1 MILWMKIIVI
11 TLVLFII
18 LDIYRFLLNIFRP
31 NKNNKK
37 VIFEILLLLSSII
50 ICYISLTIVENHKY
64 NIYYF
69 ISALILIII
78 ILGLFIYDIG
88 INKDKITIFSVKNAI
103 DLSTDGIMFI
113 HKDKI
118 VLSNIVMDDIL
129 KRLKINNNFIE
140 EIKKKSIKSINN
152 LYIIKID
159 NKIWGININENK
171 IKASDIT
178 KEYKLQEELSERNRE
193 IEKNNKI
200 ILKTIKKVDE
210 IEKEKNIL
218 KIKNNFHD
226 ILGHRLS
233 LLKQYLNMDKV
244 NNKDI
249 KFLID
254 SLFEDTTSNNY
265 EKNLTELVD
274 MYKLLGINIIVTGS
288 LNFDI
293 KIARVFFEIIREGIT
308 NAIIHANSKNI
319 KIIINDSKNKKE
331 LIITN
336 DGKRTNKII
345 HENEGIK
352 GMRRKLKEI
361 NGILIID
368 NTKIFTLKVIV

>member
-159 NKIWGININENK
+159 NKIWGININENE
-171 IKASDIT
+171 IKASDIS

>member
-64 NIYYF
+64 NIYCF

-159 NKIWGININENK
+159 NKIWGININENE

-293 KIARVFFEIIREGIT
+293 KIAKVFFEIIREGIT

>member
-50 ICYISLTIVENHKY
+50 ICYISLPIVENHKY

-140 EIKKKSIKSINN
+140 EI
-152 LYIIKID
+152 
-159 NKIWGININENK
+159 
-171 IKASDIT
+171 
-178 KEYKLQEELSERNRE
+178 
-193 IEKNNKI
+193 
-200 ILKTIKKVDE
+200 
-210 IEKEKNIL
+210 
-218 KIKNNFHD
+218 
-226 ILGHRLS
+226 
-233 LLKQYLNMDKV
+233 
-244 NNKDI
+244 
-249 KFLID
+249 
-254 SLFEDTTSNNY
+254 
-265 EKNLTELVD
+265 
-274 MYKLLGINIIVTGS
+274 
-288 LNFDI
+288 
-293 KIARVFFEIIREGIT
+293 
-308 NAIIHANSKNI
+308 IH
-319 KIIINDSKNKKE
+319 
-331 LIITN
+331 
-336 DGKRTNKII
+336 
-345 HENEGIK
+345 
-352 GMRRKLKEI
+352 
-361 NGILIID
+361 
-368 NTKIFTLKVIV
+368 

>member
-18 LDIYRFLLNIFRP
+18 LDIHRFLLNIFRP

-159 NKIWGININENK
+159 NKIWGININENE

-293 KIARVFFEIIREGIT
+293 KIAKVFFEIIREGIT

>member
-88 INKDKITIFSVKNAI
+88 VNKDKITIFSVKNAI

-159 NKIWGININENK
+159 NKIWGININENE
-171 IKASDIT
+171 IKASDIS

>member
-159 NKIWGININENK
+159 NKIWGININENE
-171 IKASDIT
+171 IKASDIS

-293 KIARVFFEIIREGIT
+293 KIAKVFFEIIREGIT

-336 DGKRTNKII
+336 DGKRTNKTI

>member
-159 NKIWGININENK
+159 NKIWGISINENE

-293 KIARVFFEIIREGIT
+293 KIAKVFFEIIREGIT

>member
-159 NKIWGININENK
+159 NKIWGININENE

-293 KIARVFFEIIREGIT
+293 KIAKVFFEIIREGIT

-336 DGKRTNKII
+336 DGKRTNKTI

-361 NGILIID
+361 NGVLIID

>member
-64 NIYYF
+64 NIYCF

-159 NKIWGININENK
+159 NKIWGININENE

>member
-78 ILGLFIYDIG
+78 ILGLFTYDIG

-159 NKIWGININENK
+159 NKIWGININENE

-293 KIARVFFEIIREGIT
+293 KIAKVFFEIIREGIT

-336 DGKRTNKII
+336 DGKRTNKTI

>member
-159 NKIWGININENK
+159 NKIWGININENE
-171 IKASDIT
+171 IKASDIS

-336 DGKRTNKII
+336 DGKRTNKTI

>member
-159 NKIWGININENK
+159 NKIWGININENE

-293 KIARVFFEIIREGIT
+293 KIAKVFFEIIREGIT

-368 NTKIFTLKVIV
+368 NAKIFTLKVIV

>member
-159 NKIWGININENK
+159 NKIWGISINENE

>member
-159 NKIWGININENK
+159 NKIWGININENE

-336 DGKRTNKII
+336 DGKRTNKTI

>member
-159 NKIWGININENK
+159 NKIWGININENE

-288 LNFDI
+288 LNLDI
-293 KIARVFFEIIREGIT
+293 KIAKVFYEIIREGIT

-336 DGKRTNKII
+336 DGKRTNKTI

>member
-159 NKIWGININENK
+159 NKIWGININENE

-368 NTKIFTLKVIV
+368 NAKIFTLKVIV

>member
-1 MILWMKIIVI
+1 MMLWMKIIVI

-88 INKDKITIFSVKNAI
+88 INKDKITSFSVKNAI

-159 NKIWGININENK
+159 NKIWGININENE

>member
-103 DLSTDGIMFI
+103 DLSTNGIMFI

-159 NKIWGININENK
+159 NKIWGININENE

-293 KIARVFFEIIREGIT
+293 KIAKVFFEIIREGIT

>member
-69 ISALILIII
+69 ISALILITI

-159 NKIWGININENK
+159 NKIWGININENE

-336 DGKRTNKII
+336 DGKRTNKTI

>member
-1 MILWMKIIVI
+1 MMLWMKIIVI

-159 NKIWGININENK
+159 NKIWGININENE

-210 IEKEKNIL
+210 IDKEKNIL

-293 KIARVFFEIIREGIT
+293 KIAKVFFEIIREGIT

-336 DGKRTNKII
+336 DGKRTNKTI

>member
-159 NKIWGININENK
+159 NKIWGININENE

-293 KIARVFFEIIREGIT
+293 KIAKVFFEIIREGIT

>member
-159 NKIWGININENK
+159 NKIWGININENE

-193 IEKNNKI
+193 I
-200 ILKTIKKVDE
+200 
-210 IEKEKNIL
+210 
-218 KIKNNFHD
+218 
-226 ILGHRLS
+226 
-233 LLKQYLNMDKV
+233 
-244 NNKDI
+244 
-249 KFLID
+249 
-254 SLFEDTTSNNY
+254 
-265 EKNLTELVD
+265 
-274 MYKLLGINIIVTGS
+274 
-288 LNFDI
+288 
-293 KIARVFFEIIREGIT
+293 
-308 NAIIHANSKNI
+308 
-319 KIIINDSKNKKE
+319 
-331 LIITN
+331 
-336 DGKRTNKII
+336 
-345 HENEGIK
+345 
-352 GMRRKLKEI
+352 
-361 NGILIID
+361 
-368 NTKIFTLKVIV
+368 

>member
-159 NKIWGININENK
+159 NKIWGININENE
-171 IKASDIT
+171 IKASDIN

-293 KIARVFFEIIREGIT
+293 KIAKVFFEIIREGIT

-336 DGKRTNKII
+336 DGKRTNKTI

>member
-159 NKIWGININENK
+159 NKIWGININENE
-171 IKASDIT
+171 IKASDIS

-293 KIARVFFEIIREGIT
+293 KIAKVFFEIIREGIT

>member
-64 NIYYF
+64 NIHYF

-159 NKIWGININENK
+159 NKIWGININENE

-293 KIARVFFEIIREGIT
+293 KIAKVFFEIIREGIT

-336 DGKRTNKII
+336 DGKRTNKTI

>member
-159 NKIWGININENK
+159 NKIWGININENE

-293 KIARVFFEIIREGIT
+293 KIAKVFFEIY
-308 NAIIHANSKNI
+308 
-319 KIIINDSKNKKE
+319 
-331 LIITN
+331 
-336 DGKRTNKII
+336 
-345 HENEGIK
+345 
-352 GMRRKLKEI
+352 
-361 NGILIID
+361 
-368 NTKIFTLKVIV
+368 

>member
-159 NKIWGININENK
+159 NKIWGININENE
-171 IKASDIT
+171 IKASNIT

-293 KIARVFFEIIREGIT
+293 KIAKVFFEIIREGIT

>member
-159 NKIWGININENK
+159 NKIWGININENE

-200 ILKTIKKVDE
+200 ILKTIKKVDK

-293 KIARVFFEIIREGIT
+293 KIAKVFFEIIREGIT

>member
-159 NKIWGININENK
+159 NKIWGININENE

>member
-1 MILWMKIIVI
+1 
-11 TLVLFII
+11 
-18 LDIYRFLLNIFRP
+18 
-31 NKNNKK
+31 
-37 VIFEILLLLSSII
+37 
-50 ICYISLTIVENHKY
+50 
-64 NIYYF
+64 
-69 ISALILIII
+69 
-78 ILGLFIYDIG
+78 
-88 INKDKITIFSVKNAI
+88 
-103 DLSTDGIMFI
+103 
-113 HKDKI
+113 
-118 VLSNIVMDDIL
+118 
-129 KRLKINNNFIE
+129 
-140 EIKKKSIKSINN
+140 
-152 LYIIKID
+152 
-159 NKIWGININENK
+159 
-171 IKASDIT
+171 
-178 KEYKLQEELSERNRE
+178 
-193 IEKNNKI
+193 
-200 ILKTIKKVDE
+200 
-210 IEKEKNIL
+210 
-218 KIKNNFHD
+218 
-226 ILGHRLS
+226 
-233 LLKQYLNMDKV
+233 MDKV

-293 KIARVFFEIIREGIT
+293 KIAKVFFEIIREGIT

-336 DGKRTNKII
+336 DGKRTNKTI

>member
-1 MILWMKIIVI
+1 MKYQEYIDEIKEELNEAYKVLGFKASNNRTKVVIKKHENKGENVRDWIHVHDHNVGVDMIVRNGKIG
-11 TLVLFII
+11 LV
-18 LDIYRFLLNIFRP
+18 D
-31 NKNNKK
+31 
-37 VIFEILLLLSSII
+37 
-50 ICYISLTIVENHKY
+50 
-64 NIYYF
+64 
-69 ISALILIII
+69 
-78 ILGLFIYDIG
+78 
-88 INKDKITIFSVKNAI
+88 
-103 DLSTDGIMFI
+103 
-113 HKDKI
+113 
-118 VLSNIVMDDIL
+118 
-129 KRLKINNNFIE
+129 INNNFIE

-159 NKIWGININENK
+159 NKIWGININENE

-254 SLFEDTTSNNY
+254 SLFEDTTSSNY
-265 EKNLTELVD
+265 EKNTC
-274 MYKLLGINIIVTGS
+274 N
-288 LNFDI
+288 
-293 KIARVFFEIIREGIT
+293 
-308 NAIIHANSKNI
+308 NI
-319 KIIINDSKNKKE
+319 K
-331 LIITN
+331 
-336 DGKRTNKII
+336 
-345 HENEGIK
+345 
-352 GMRRKLKEI
+352 
-361 NGILIID
+361 
-368 NTKIFTLKVIV
+368 

>member
-1 MILWMKIIVI
+1 MMLWMKIIVI

-159 NKIWGININENK
+159 NKIWGININENE

-293 KIARVFFEIIREGIT
+293 KIAKVFFEIIREGIT

-336 DGKRTNKII
+336 DGKRTNKTI
-345 HENEGIK
+345 HEHEGIK

>member
-103 DLSTDGIMFI
+103 GLSTDGIMFI

-159 NKIWGININENK
+159 NKIWGININENE

>member
-159 NKIWGININENK
+159 NKIWGININENE

-288 LNFDI
+288 LNLDI
-293 KIARVFFEIIREGIT
+293 KIAKVFFEIIREGIT

-336 DGKRTNKII
+336 DGKRTNKTI